1 MPPQRAGSQP
11 EAAAA
16 RRYLRSAGID
26 LMRRIA
32 NAPTGFRRKK
42 EMQVK
47 TSLEQADVG
56 FVHDK
61 SILERDAACPGT
73 RCRPDFQV
81 AHDAQKL
88 VDIWIEVDERQ
99 HEERVCELNRLNDML
114 ITRKW
119 QMRPLVV
126 VRLNVDAFKTG
137 FKLSSEPFPRQER
150 HDILLRELK
159 RQVHDA
165 RSLAGI
171 SPSGGASVRS
181 ATPEG
186 PRGASSSARDVGD
199 KTSVGRLNDQVDGVL
214 LKVVRICYDCEC
226 PDKTLC
232 GFVHSKSYRDQESIA
247 QDVEIE
253 GAGRGDS

>member
-1 MPPQRAGSQP
+1 MRSKCRDCGGSGICKHKRVRSSCRECAKHPCRVCLTSPAVDKASELCTLCHRNAQAAGSQP
-11 EAAAA
+11 EAVAA
-16 RRYLRSAGID
+16 RRYLCSAGID
-26 LMRRIA
+26 LTRRIA

-42 EMQVK
+42 KMQVK
-47 TSLEQADVG
+47 ASLEHTGIG

-61 SILERDAACPGT
+61 FILERDAACPGA

-114 ITRKW
+114 TRNW

-150 HDILLRELK
+150 H
-159 RQVHDA
+159 
-165 RSLAGI
+165 
-171 SPSGGASVRS
+171 P
-181 ATPEG
+181 
-186 PRGASSSARDVGD
+186 
-199 KTSVGRLNDQVDGVL
+199 TS
-214 LKVVRICYDCEC
+214 
-226 PDKTLC
+226 
-232 GFVHSKSYRDQESIA
+232 
-247 QDVEIE
+247 
-253 GAGRGDS
+253 

>member
-1 MPPQRAGSQP
+1 
-11 EAAAA
+11 
-16 RRYLRSAGID
+16 
-26 LMRRIA
+26 MRRIA

-61 SILERDAACPGT
+61 SILERDAACPGA

-114 ITRKW
+114 ITRNW

-150 HDILLRELK
+150 HAILLRELK
-159 RQVHDA
+159 RQVDDA

-186 PRGASSSARDVGD
+186 PQGASSSARDVGD

-247 QDVEIE
+247 QDIEIE
-253 GAGRGDS
+253 GAWRGDS

>member
-26 LMRRIA
+26 LMRRIS

-61 SILERDAACPGT
+61 SILERDAACPGA

-99 HEERVCELNRLNDML
+99 HEERVCELSRLNDML

-150 HDILLRELK
+150 H
-159 RQVHDA
+159 
-165 RSLAGI
+165 
-171 SPSGGASVRS
+171 P
-181 ATPEG
+181 P
-186 PRGASSSARDVGD
+186 P
-199 KTSVGRLNDQVDGVL
+199 
-214 LKVVRICYDCEC
+214 
-226 PDKTLC
+226 
-232 GFVHSKSYRDQESIA
+232 
-247 QDVEIE
+247 
-253 GAGRGDS
+253 

>member
-1 MPPQRAGSQP
+1 
-11 EAAAA
+11 
-16 RRYLRSAGID
+16 
-26 LMRRIA
+26 
-32 NAPTGFRRKK
+32 
-42 EMQVK
+42 MQVK
-47 TSLEQADVG
+47 TSLEQAGVG

-61 SILERDAACPGT
+61 SILERDAACPGA

-99 HEERVCELNRLNDML
+99 HEERVCELSRLNDML
-114 ITRKW
+114 ITRKCQMRALKC

-150 HDILLRELK
+150 HAILLRELK
-159 RQVHDA
+159 RQVNDA

-199 KTSVGRLNDQVDGVL
+199 KTSEARLNDQVEGVL

-247 QDVEIE
+247 QDIEIE
-253 GAGRGDS
+253 GAWLRP